1 MKRLKALLQDDVTVA
16 VVVFMATWAV
26 VVAAVAIPL
35 SPMFN

>member
-1 MKRLKALLQDDVTVA
+1 MKRLKALLQDDMMVA
-16 VVVFMATWAV
+16 VLVFVATWSA

>member
-16 VVVFMATWAV
+16 VVVFIATWSAI
-26 VVAAVAIPL
+26 VAAVAIPL